1 MYVESVSV
9 PPGFNAESLPVYAK
23 RSQRMVITARKMT
36 LTSSRLVPEEPLDEQ
51 PVTVSVLCCC
61 SAPVTNAPVTPKALT
76 AGHKRSHP
84 AYIPS
89 HLPEFPDPH
98 TYIKTPVSQ
107 NGFSFSRQ
115 KENPKKTEFS
125 LLCFLLQQYDMKWCV
140 LTDVQR
146 TCV

>member
-1 MYVESVSV
+1 MCVESVSA

-36 LTSSRLVPEEPLDEQ
+36 LTCSRLLPEEPSGER

-98 TYIKTPVSQ
+98 TYIKTPVSH

-115 KENPKKTEFS
+115 EENPKKPAFS
-125 LLCFLLQQYDMKWCV
+125 FLCCLLQQCDVKCCV
-140 LTDVQR
+140 WTDVQR